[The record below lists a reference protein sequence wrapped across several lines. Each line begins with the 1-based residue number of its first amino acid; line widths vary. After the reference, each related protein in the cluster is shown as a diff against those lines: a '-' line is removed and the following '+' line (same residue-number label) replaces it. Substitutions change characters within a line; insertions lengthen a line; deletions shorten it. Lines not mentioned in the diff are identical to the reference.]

1 MAKAVLKRAADS
13 FRNMGLQRAGS
24 KPSLWYMD
32 ATDDR
37 SVKLDKFAQHQNAM
51 TQSDAGNGDQEWSG
65 ILKKEYRT

>member
-1 MAKAVLKRAADS
+1 
-13 FRNMGLQRAGS
+13 
-24 KPSLWYMD
+24 MD

-51 TQSDAGNGDQEWSG
+51 TQSDAGNGDQAWSG